1 MLKIYILYSF
11 DVSIWSVPLLKV
23 FLGDIVQSQAV
34 DDDVTKDTNI
44 YKKKI
49 LISIHFY
56 IYLFYPI
63 D

>member
-44 YKKKI
+44 YKKN
-49 LISIHFY
+49 LNLNPLLHLSFLSH
-56 IYLFYPI
+56 
-63 D
+63 